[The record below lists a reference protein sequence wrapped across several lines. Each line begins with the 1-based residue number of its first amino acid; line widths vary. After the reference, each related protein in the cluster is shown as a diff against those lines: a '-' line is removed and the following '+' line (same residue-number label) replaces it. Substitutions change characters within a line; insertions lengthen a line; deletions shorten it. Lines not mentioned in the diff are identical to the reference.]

1 MSIFWLCASGIGARM
16 LKLQLYRAVVLYDRL
31 KDLCE
36 TTVLQ
41 NSCNKSHSFV
51 VHQVH
56 SIIIYCSPLLL
67 IKAVH
72 VLGIIL
78 FKIAMIG
85 IHQTK
90 LINFLD
96 RT

>member
-1 MSIFWLCASGIGARM
+1 MSIFWLLCASGIGARM

-51 VHQVH
+51 VH

>member
-1 MSIFWLCASGIGARM
+1 VSIFWLCASGIGARM

-41 NSCNKSHSFV
+41 NSFV
-51 VHQVH
+51 VH